1 VEQRSKVSMSKEA
14 VTGKVFDAA
23 TLKRIVEQA
32 KPYRLRFT
40 MTGALVLLLSA
51 MVWIRP
57 ALIRMAVDDAIPAG
71 DHGYLLQIFC
81 AVVGL
86 LVIEALLQF
95 RVTYLANWVAQSVSL
110 DLRSKLFEHV
120 AKFRLQYF
128 DKTPVGTLVTRH
140 VSDIDG
146 IANVFSNGI
155 LNAIGDILAL
165 FVVIGTMVWVDWQLT
180 LLVLAP
186 IPVLLFAT
194 RIFQK
199 VIKKAF
205 IDVRNEVSRMN
216 EFVQEHVTGM
226 HIVQAF
232 GREKREA
239 KEFAK
244 INASHRDANIRS
256 IWAFSVFFP
265 LVELLSATSV
275 AILLWWGMHDV
286 LAERMTLGILL
297 QFILYV
303 FMLYRPIRQLADRFN
318 VLQMGIVNSDRVFK
332 LLAKN
337 EGMEDPKGQSS
348 YAFKGTIEFENVWFA
363 YEGEQW
369 VLEDV
374 SFQIKAGQKVAFVG
388 ATGAGKST
396 IINLLTRFYAHQKGS
411 IRIDGIDISTIPL
424 HVLRNEVGVVLQ
436 DVFLFSDDLI
446 NNVTM
451 YKTGYDQSDL
461 DAAAEAVGA
470 DEFIARLPEG
480 WKQNVRERGA
490 ILSVGQRQLIAFM
503 RAYLASPKILVLDEA
518 TSSIDSESELLI
530 QRATERITKGRTSLI
545 VAHRLS
551 TIRDADAIFVLEKG
565 RIVQQGSHEDL
576 IAADGVYR
584 DLNRMQLGTS
594 EEDQNHG
601 ART

>member
-1 VEQRSKVSMSKEA
+1 MTKEA

-23 TLKRIVEQA
+23 TLKRIVQQA
-32 KPYRLRFT
+32 QPYRTRFVA
-40 MTGALVLLLSA
+40 TGALVLLLSGT
-51 MVWIRP
+51 VWIRP
-57 ALIRMAVDDAIPAG
+57 ALIRMAVDDAIPTD
-71 DHGYLLQIFC
+71 DHRYLLQIFC
-81 AVVGL
+81 TVVAL
-86 LVIEALLQF
+86 LIFEALLQF
-95 RVTYLANWVAQSVSL
+95 RVTYMANWVAQSVSL

-120 AKFRLQYF
+120 AKFRLRYF

-155 LNAIGDILAL
+155 LNAIGDILSL
-165 FVVIGTMVWVDWQLT
+165 VVVIATMVWVDWKLT

-186 IPVLLFAT
+186 IPLLLLAT
-194 RIFQK
+194 RVFQK

-226 HIVQAF
+226 HIIQAF

-239 KEFAK
+239 EEFSK
-244 INASHRDANIRS
+244 INSSHRDANIRS

-275 AILLWWGMHDV
+275 AILLWWGMQDV

-332 LLAKN
+332 LLAKD
-337 EGMEDPKGQSS
+337 EGMEDPEGDTS
-348 YAFKGTIEFENVWFA
+348 YTFQGTIEFEHVWFA
-363 YEGEQW
+363 YDKEQW

-374 SFQIKAGQKVAFVG
+374 SFRIEAGQKVAFVG

-396 IINLLTRFYAHQKGS
+396 IINLLTRFYAHQKGT

-424 HVLRNEVGVVLQ
+424 RVLRNEVGVVLQ

-451 YKTGYDQSDL
+451 YKEGFKQTDL
-461 DAAAEAVGA
+461 DDAAEAVGA

-565 RIVQQGSHEDL
+565 RVVQRGSHESL
-576 IAADGVYR
+576 INEHGVYR
-584 DLNRMQLGTS
+584 DLNRMQMGTS
-594 EEDQNHG
+594 LID
-601 ART
+601 